1 MSDTKLTVDTI
12 AELQEKIT
20 DQIKTIRLLME
31 ECDSMQYKLE
41 SIANIVNEWNKD
53 ASNSFGDMC
62 KIKGILKGV
71 KV

>member
-1 MSDTKLTVDTI
+1 MSDAKLAVDTI
-12 AELQEKIT
+12 AKLQEKNAEQT
-20 DQIKTIRLLME
+20 KTIRLLME

-41 SIANIVNEWNKD
+41 SIANIVNEWNED
-53 ASNSFGDMC
+53 ASKSFGDMC

>member
-1 MSDTKLTVDTI
+1 MSDAKLTVDTI
-12 AELQEKIT
+12 AKLQEKNAEQT
-20 DQIKTIRLLME
+20 KTIRLLME

-41 SIANIVNEWNKD
+41 SIANIVNEWNED
-53 ASNSFGDMC
+53 ASKSFGDMC